1 MLISNIVLIYQSF
14 HLISFVLFQKQTSF
28 ANISIMKGNDRFLDG
43 PSNAKK
49 VFISAHK
56 VQELKLLDY
65 TFKKK
70 VTFLCCKKEFRSN
83 TKSNKLL

>member
-1 MLISNIVLIYQSF
+1 MLVPDIVLIYQCF
-14 HLISFVLFQKQTSF
+14 HLISFALFQKQTCFS
-28 ANISIMKGNDRFLDG
+28 NISILKGNDKFLDE

-70 VTFLCCKKEFRSN
+70 VTFLCCKKEFKSN